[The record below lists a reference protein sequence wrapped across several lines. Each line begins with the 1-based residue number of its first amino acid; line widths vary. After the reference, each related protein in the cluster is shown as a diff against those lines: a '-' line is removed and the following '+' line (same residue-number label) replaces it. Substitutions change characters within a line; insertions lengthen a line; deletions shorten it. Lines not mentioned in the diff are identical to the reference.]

1 MDISY
6 CPLYDQVSERLTA
19 FSHPTLTFG
28 LQGYTSLGGTED
40 TLPNP
45 HLKKEGSDGKT
56 FRPAYEL
63 VEDDEERLG
72 RE

>member
-1 MDISY
+1 VFLT
-6 CPLYDQVSERLTA
+6 PLV
-19 FSHPTLTFG
+19 
-28 LQGYTSLGGTED
+28 QGYTSLGGTED

-45 HLKKEGSDGKT
+45 HLKKEGSSGQE

-63 VEDDEERLG
+63 IGDDEERLG